1 MGKVEFKP
9 FIKNSLASVVNGEQM
24 TSRFDPEYGITWAQM
39 HPSGAPCFNQ
49 ELLAELI
56 HYNRSVK
63 NSGGQIFAAGKLNM
77 VRYAVVCSK
86 NPGVFNLGGDIA
98 LFSKLIN
105 KRDRQALTLYATMCV
120 DAMFARINH
129 YSLPLI
135 TISLVQGYAL
145 GGGLETVL
153 SSDVVI
159 AERSSKMGFPEILF
173 NMFPGMG
180 AYSLVARKLGIRQA
194 EKMILS
200 GKIYSAEE
208 LYQLGLVD
216 VLVEDGEGE
225 EAVYDY
231 CKKQTRSSSSIGF
244 MAVQRARQRYNPI
257 TYQEMMDITAI
268 WVDAAMQLGERD
280 LKIMDRLVRSQQK
293 QYAQGEQMRPL
304 PAQKPNKAVEPR
316 NAATEQLTAA

>member
-9 FIKNSLASVVNGEQM
+9 FIKNSLSSEGEQM
-24 TSRFDPEYGITWAQM
+24 TARFDPEYGITWAQM
-39 HPSGAPCFNQ
+39 HPVGTPCFNQ
-49 ELLAELI
+49 DLLAELI

-63 NSGGQIFAAGKLNM
+63 NSGGKIFASGKLNP

-86 NPGVFNLGGDIA
+86 TPGVFNLGGDIA

-105 KRDRQALTLYATMCV
+105 NRDRQALTLYSSMCI

-129 YSLPLI
+129 YGLPVI

-153 SSDVVI
+153 SSDVII

-180 AYSLVARKLGIRQA
+180 AYSLVARKLGIQQA
-194 EKMILS
+194 EKMILG

-208 LYQLGLVD
+208 LHQLGLVD

-231 CKKQTRSSSSIGF
+231 CKRQARSSSSIGF
-244 MAVQRARQRYNPI
+244 TAVQRVRQRYNPI

-293 QYAQGEQMRPL
+293 QYGQADQAHPFFS
-304 PAQKPNKAVEPR
+304 PR
-316 NAATEQLTAA
+316 ESRKTAASNNNAEAELTV

>member
-1 MGKVEFKP
+1 MGNMKLQSIARNPLV
-9 FIKNSLASVVNGEQM
+9 SVVEGKQM
-24 TSRFDPEYGITWAQM
+24 TAQFDPEHGITWAQM
-39 HPSGAPCFNQ
+39 HPSGIPCFNQ
-49 ELLAELI
+49 DLLGELI
-56 HYNRSVK
+56 QYNRSIK
-63 NSGGQIFAAGKLNM
+63 NSGGKILVAGKPNA

-86 NPGVFNLGGDIA
+86 IPGIFNLGGDIS
-98 LFSKLIN
+98 LFSQLIG
-105 KRDRQALTLYATMCV
+105 KRDRQALMLYATLCV

-135 TISLVQGYAL
+135 TISLVQGHAL

-153 SSDVVI
+153 SSDVVV
-159 AERSSKMGFPEILF
+159 AERGSKMGFPEILF

-180 AYSLVARKLGIRQA
+180 AYSLVARKLGIQQA

-208 LYQLGLVD
+208 LYKLGLVD

-231 CKKQTRSSSSIGF
+231 CKRQARSSSSIGF
-244 MAVQRARQRYNPI
+244 MAVQKARQRYSPI
-257 TYQEMMDITAI
+257 TYQEMVDITAI

-280 LKIMDRLVRSQQK
+280 MKIMDRLVRSQQK
-293 QYAQGEQMRPL
+293 QYVQNDRAHPF
-304 PAQKPNKAVEPR
+304 PAQKASKAMESR
-316 NAATEQLTAA
+316 STAAELTAA

>member
-1 MGKVEFKP
+1 MGRVEFKP
-9 FIKNSLASVVNGEQM
+9 FVKNSLATVVEGDQM
-24 TSRFDPEYGITWAQM
+24 TARFDPEYGITWAQM
-39 HPSGAPCFNQ
+39 HPSGTPCFNQ

-56 HYNRSVK
+56 HYNRTIK
-63 NSGGQIFAAGKLNM
+63 NSGGKMFVAGKLKP
-77 VRYAVVCSK
+77 VHYAVVCSK
-86 NPGVFNLGGDIA
+86 IPGVFNLGGDIA
-98 LFSKLIN
+98 LFSQLIG

-180 AYSLVARKLGIRQA
+180 AYSLVARKLGIQQA

-200 GKIYSAEE
+200 GKVYSAEE
-208 LYQLGLVD
+208 LYMLGLVD
-216 VLVEDGEGE
+216 VLAEDGEGE

-231 CKKQTRSSSSIGF
+231 CKRQSKSSSSIGF
-244 MAVQRARQRYNPI
+244 MAVQRARQRFNPV
-257 TYQEMMDITAI
+257 TYQEMMDITTI

-280 LKIMDRLVRSQQK
+280 MKIMDRLVRSQQK
-293 QYAQGEQMRPL
+293 QYGRNDPL
-304 PAQKPNKAVEPR
+304 HPFLPQESRK
-316 NAATEQLTAA
+316 TAALGDSSGEEFTA